1 MEVDRTMGIQ
11 FHPKR
16 LFRFSIAVLLFA
28 MLCASGFFSG
38 YRIGFDRGRY
48 DRSQLYV
55 VSYPV
60 NDLVVNP
67 VTQTA
72 TSADFDS
79 LIDLIVT
86 RISPQDWMENGSG
99 SGEIQP
105 FPSNLSLVV
114 SQSEENHKAIAK
126 LLAQLRQAQRPV
138 AATNPPTPLAESKE
152 HAKP

>member
-1 MEVDRTMGIQ
+1 MDNQ

-16 LFRFSIAVLLFA
+16 LFRYSIAVLLFA
-28 MLCASGFFSG
+28 MLCVSGYFGG
-38 YRIGFDRGRY
+38 YRIGFDRGTY

-67 VTQTA
+67 VTQAA

-86 RISPQDWMENGSG
+86 GISPQDWMENGSG

-105 FPSNLSLVV
+105 FPSNLSLIV
-114 SQSEENHKAIAK
+114 SQTKENHKAIAK
-126 LLAQLRQAQRPV
+126 LLEQLRKAQPPV
-138 AATNPPTPLAESKE
+138 VKLLRSAQTGSTPP
-152 HAKP
+152 